1 MSLWLAK
8 NLGETIGHFC
18 NKNWKLVFSNIIKFG
33 TVTVFAA
40 LLNACLKLYTGLLG
54 LHMRQKLTNKAHVLF
69 MERMNYYKANW
80 VGVDKFENAD
90 QLVADD
96 IDKMSANVAEVR
108 RARPVCAC
116 SRIVCCTNAGGGRVV
131 YSVVQCVSYA
141 AWLQQCTRVHYEV
154 VCIVAITSISH
165 TLSLRLLSTSPRS
178 PHAGVQ
184 PVTKTHRR
192 LRYVQ
197 CTAQRQ
203 PWHRGARRYAHVVCG
218 GRIDIHRYR

>member
-1 MSLWLAK
+1 
-8 NLGETIGHFC
+8 
-18 NKNWKLVFSNIIKFG
+18 
-33 TVTVFAA
+33 
-40 LLNACLKLYTGLLG
+40 
-54 LHMRQKLTNKAHVLF
+54 

>member
-1 MSLWLAK
+1 MWDIGCLTGSLLAGSAMSLWLAK

-40 LLNACLKLYTGLLG
+40 LLNACLKLYTGMLG
-54 LHMRQKLTNKAHVLF
+54 LHVRQKLTNKAHVLF

-108 RARPVCAC
+108 RERERTARPVLC
-116 SRIVCCTNAGGGRVV
+116 SVHVLCVV
-131 YSVVQCVSYA
+131 
-141 AWLQQCTRVHYEV
+141 
-154 VCIVAITSISH
+154 
-165 TLSLRLLSTSPRS
+165 
-178 PHAGVQ
+178 
-184 PVTKTHRR
+184 
-192 LRYVQ
+192 
-197 CTAQRQ
+197 
-203 PWHRGARRYAHVVCG
+203 
-218 GRIDIHRYR
+218 